1 MLLSV
6 IPLCAT
12 FAHSRNLLL
21 VGVGGMGLLAMF
33 LYRLPDLLRNE
44 PRVTRWGRIAVA
56 AALVATHLVIAPIRL
71 WQVTSFRESWPLRV
85 HLPEAL
91 ELNGKTIVI
100 VNGPANF
107 FAAHFPL
114 ERDAAG
120 LSVPAIMRVISP
132 SVTAMT
138 VERPSEQML
147 RLSAQDGWLAN
158 PLDLLSRSLARPF
171 VRGDRVDLGDVR
183 VDVIQVSR
191 DGRPLIVTCRF
202 RQRLEDPS
210 LVWVAFTK
218 GAYRKWQPPAIG
230 GRVDLPL
237 SVPW

>member
-1 MLLSV
+1 
-6 IPLCAT
+6 
-12 FAHSRNLLL
+12 
-21 VGVGGMGLLAMF
+21 
-33 LYRLPDLLRNE
+33 
-44 PRVTRWGRIAVA
+44 
-56 AALVATHLVIAPIRL
+56 
-71 WQVTSFRESWPLRV
+71 VTSFRESWPLRV

-91 ELNGKTIVI
+91 ELTGKTIVI

-183 VDVIQVSR
+183 VDDLPVQATPGRSVARLGGVHERRLPQVAAARDWWSCRFASISSVVSR
-191 DGRPLIVTCRF
+191 HWCILNGRYCAANSMIRHSF
-202 RQRLEDPS
+202 RSSRG
-210 LVWVAFTK
+210 
-218 GAYRKWQPPAIG
+218 GAAAYEILPA
-230 GRVDLPL
+230 
-237 SVPW
+237 